1 MSLFYGALHLGESG
15 VGMSNVTT
23 GVSDMMNI
31 VTTMITTILGNAV
44 LTALLAAGFITVAL
58 KIFKRLKKAARS

>member
-1 MSLFYGALHLGESG
+1 MGLFYGALHLGESG